1 MIHLALPPFWL
12 GWSLEC
18 PVWVT
23 GHMERHI
30 IHIIHSFG
38 VNFFAR
44 FPGKPRVF
52 WKDPSSEG
60 VFLVRKIRVFL
71 FLHRKK
77 KRLFKRPFSFGRPF
91 FVDDFGARILVKSG
105 MAPDNL
111 PQLKKHDWAG
121 LVLILMP
128 TKWSWSCKARPA
140 RRARA
145 C

>member
-1 MIHLALPPFWL
+1 MIHLALPPFLL

-38 VNFFAR
+38 VPFLL
-44 FPGKPRVF
+44 
-52 WKDPSSEG
+52 
-60 VFLVRKIRVFL
+60 VFLESQGYSGKIRALKAFSWSEWFVCF
-71 FLHRKK
+71 FFCIEKK
-77 KRLFKRPFSFGRPF
+77 TVSLKEQSVSGFAIFGRWF
-91 FVDDFGARILVKSG
+91 WSKNLGQIRDGQA
-105 MAPDNL
+105 NL

>member
-1 MIHLALPPFWL
+1 MIHLALPPFLL

-38 VNFFAR
+38 VKFFAC

-52 WKDPSSEG
+52 WKDQSSEG

-77 KRLFKRPFSFGRPF
+77 NVSLKRAVTFGRPF
-91 FVDDFGARILVKSG
+91 FVDDFGARKGQSRDGQLTCHSSKNMIGQDLFWFWCLQNDHDLVRLG
-105 MAPDNL
+105 
-111 PQLKKHDWAG
+111 QLG
-121 LVLILMP
+121 VP
-128 TKWSWSCKARPA
+128 GPA
-140 RRARA
+140 R
-145 C
+145 

>member
-1 MIHLALPPFWL
+1 MIHLALPPFLL

-38 VNFFAR
+38 VKFFAC

-52 WKDPSSEG
+52 WKDQSSEG

-77 KRLFKRPFSFGRPF
+77 KRLFK
-91 FVDDFGARILVKSG
+91 KSSHFRSAIFCRWFWSKKRSKQG
-105 MAPDNL
+105 WPANL

-121 LVLILMP
+121 FVLILMP